1 MREPEDRPINQLSR
15 WGQTRR
21 AFAELRAD
29 YHGST
34 KAVTSA
40 LAAFAVLGTLD
51 AYLNQPLTQYLGLA
65 ETHPAVRLEKAL
77 ISDPFLMLLT
87 LLVALFVG
95 IALKRHQLLGK
106 LDGADHYTI
115 GRALAYGYFKNFLV
129 GALLVV
135 QAKGEKLHVFKPG
148 NVDDL
153 KTFEDEVWP
162 KLQPELKT
170 HTVDVT
176 QVARFGSQ
184 PLTRRIIVVSGVG
197 GASGLLYFDFPTT
210 LFTVADY
217 YEAWNEWCVRN
228 KRPHIAPNRLAGYQ
242 QQQINDFFRHLHE
255 LVTGTDGAEP
265 VGPKALQGHGLSAEQ
280 LQELFRNHLVEV
292 SLEDLKRR
300 LGITAH

>member
-15 WGQTRR
+15 LGQARR
-21 AFAELRAD
+21 AFAEMRRD
-29 YHGST
+29 YHWST
-34 KAVTSA
+34 KTVTAA
-40 LAAFAVLGTLD
+40 LAVFAVIGTMG
-51 AYLNQPLTQYLGLA
+51 AYLGQPLTQYVGLA

-77 ISDPFLMLLT
+77 VSDPFLMLLT

-95 IALKRHQLLGK
+95 IAIKRHQLLGK

-135 QAKGEKLHVFKPG
+135 QAKGEKLHVFKPR

-153 KTFEDEVWP
+153 KTFEREVWP

-170 HTVDVT
+170 HTVEVT

-184 PLTRRIIVVSGVG
+184 PLTRRIIVIGGVG

-228 KRPHIAPNRLAGYQ
+228 KRAFIALDRLAGYQ

-255 LVTGTDGAEP
+255 LVTGTDDAEP
-265 VGPKALQGHGLSAEQ
+265 VGPKAVQEHGLSAEQ

-292 SLEDLKRR
+292 SLDDLRQR
-300 LGITAH
+300 LGIPAR

>member
-15 WGQTRR
+15 LGQARR
-21 AFAELRAD
+21 AFAEMRRD
-29 YHGST
+29 YHWST
-34 KAVTSA
+34 KTVTAA
-40 LAAFAVLGTLD
+40 LAVFAVIGTMG
-51 AYLNQPLTQYLGLA
+51 AYLGQPLTQYVGLA

-77 ISDPFLMLLT
+77 VSDPFLMLLT

-95 IALKRHQLLGK
+95 IAIKRHQLLGK

-135 QAKGEKLHVFKPG
+135 QAKGEKLHVFKPR

-153 KTFEDEVWP
+153 KTFEREVWP

-170 HTVDVT
+170 HTVEVT

-184 PLTRRIIVVSGVG
+184 PLTRRIIVIGGVG

-228 KRPHIAPNRLAGYQ
+228 KRAFIALDRLAGYQ
-242 QQQINDFFRHLHE
+242 QQQINDFFSPSARTGHRHRRCRARRPQGGP
-255 LVTGTDGAEP
+255 GTRPERRAAAGA
-265 VGPKALQGHGLSAEQ
+265 
-280 LQELFRNHLVEV
+280 V
-292 SLEDLKRR
+292 SQPSGR
-300 LGITAH
+300 GVA